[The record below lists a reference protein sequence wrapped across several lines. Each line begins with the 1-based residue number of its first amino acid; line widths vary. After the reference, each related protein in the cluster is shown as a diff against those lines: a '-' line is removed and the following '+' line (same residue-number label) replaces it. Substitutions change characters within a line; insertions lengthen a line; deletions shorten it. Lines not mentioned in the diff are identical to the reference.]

1 MLTSEKMERKD
12 RILTLVLA
20 VITASLFLIPV
31 RFGAPPAGKV
41 ARVRAE
47 VIAVDNDTIEQFGIV
62 KTGDQGV
69 SLRILNGRFKGQ
81 IIDGNNMLLGKM
93 DLDKIFQVGDTALVT
108 LNLSPDGGR
117 ILSNQVVDHYRIRTE
132 LLLLFLFIGLLVVYA
147 GWTGVKA
154 VISFIFTAAAIW
166 KLMIPGFLL
175 GLPPVPLSMLIVTA
189 MTAVI
194 IFLIGGISRMGLVAF
209 LGAISGVGT
218 TALLSLGFGAAFK
231 IHGAVKPFAETLL
244 YSGYPHLNL
253 TSIFLAGIFIA
264 SSGAV
269 MDIAMDI
276 AASMR
281 EVHEKHP
288 EISRKELVFSGMRVG
303 RAVVGTM
310 TTTLLLAYSG
320 GYTFVL
326 MVFMAQGTPLVNVFN
341 LIYVSSEIL
350 HTLVGSF
357 GLVLVAPLTALY
369 GGLLYVDP
377 VEPAQIEDPLA
388 VVAQD

>member
-1 MLTSEKMERKD
+1 MIIKERMEIRD
-12 RILTLVLA
+12 FILTAVLA
-20 VITASLFLIPV
+20 LVTLSLFFIPT
-31 RFGAPPAGKV
+31 RFGSPSDLNT

-47 VIAVDNDTIEQFGIV
+47 ILEVDNSTLEKYGIV
-62 KTGDQGV
+62 TTGDQG
-69 SLRILNGRFKGQ
+69 LTMRIASGQFKGE
-81 IIDGNNMLLGKM
+81 IIQGANMLIGKM
-93 DLDKIFQVGDTALVT
+93 EMDKLFVPGDYALVT
-108 LNLSPDGGR
+108 LSLNEARDTV
-117 ILSNQVVDHYRIRTE
+117 ISNQVVDHYRIRVE
-132 LLLLFLFIGLLVVYA
+132 LVLLLLFIALLIVYA
-147 GWTGVKA
+147 GWTGFKA
-154 VISFIFTAAAIW
+154 VVSFIFTAAAIW
-166 KLMIPGFLL
+166 KILIPGFLV
-175 GLPPVPLSMLIVTA
+175 GIPPVLLSLIIVSA
-189 MTAVI
+189 MTGVI

-218 TALLSLGFGAAFK
+218 TALLSLVFGSAFR

-281 EVHEKHP
+281 EVQEKHP
-288 EISRKELVFSGMRVG
+288 GIGRKDLIISGLRVG

-320 GYTFVL
+320 GYTFIL
-326 MVFMAQGTPLVNVFN
+326 MVFMAQGTPIINAVN

-357 GLVLVAPLTALY
+357 GLVLAAPLTALF
-369 GGLLYVDP
+369 GGLLYVQRGAA
-377 VEPAQIEDPLA
+377 VPAD
-388 VVAQD
+388 

>member
-1 MLTSEKMERKD
+1 MIIKERMEIRD
-12 RILTLVLA
+12 FILTAVLA
-20 VITASLFLIPV
+20 LVTLSLFFIPT
-31 RFGAPPAGKV
+31 RFGSPSDLNT

-47 VIAVDNDTIEQFGIV
+47 ILEVDNSTLEKYGIV
-62 KTGDQGV
+62 TTGDQG
-69 SLRILNGRFKGQ
+69 LTMRIASGQFKGE
-81 IIDGNNMLLGKM
+81 IIQGANMLIGKM
-93 DLDKIFQVGDTALVT
+93 EMDKLFVPGDYALVT
-108 LNLSPDGGR
+108 LSLNEARDTV
-117 ILSNQVVDHYRIRTE
+117 ISNQVVDHYRIRVE
-132 LLLLFLFIGLLVVYA
+132 LVLLLLFIALLIVYA
-147 GWTGVKA
+147 GWTGFKA
-154 VISFIFTAAAIW
+154 VVSFIFTAAAIW
-166 KLMIPGFLL
+166 KILIPGFLV
-175 GLPPVPLSMLIVTA
+175 GIPPVLLSLIIVSA
-189 MTAVI
+189 MTGVI

-218 TALLSLGFGAAFK
+218 TALLSLVFGSAFR

-281 EVHEKHP
+281 EVQEKHP
-288 EISRKELVFSGMRVG
+288 GIGRKDLIISGLRVG

-320 GYTFVL
+320 GYTFIL
-326 MVFMAQGTPLVNVFN
+326 MVFMAQGTPIINAVN

-357 GLVLVAPLTALY
+357 GLVLAAPLTALF
-369 GGLLYVDP
+369 GGLLYVRRGAA
-377 VEPAQIEDPLA
+377 VPAD
-388 VVAQD
+388 

>member
-1 MLTSEKMERKD
+1 MIIKERMEIRD
-12 RILTLVLA
+12 FILTIVLA
-20 VITASLFLIPV
+20 FVTLSMFFIPT
-31 RFGAPPAGKV
+31 RFGSPSDFNTT
-41 ARVRAE
+41 RVRAE
-47 VIAVDNDTIEQFGIV
+47 ILEVDNSTLEKYGIV
-62 KTGDQGV
+62 TTGDQG
-69 SLRILNGRFKGQ
+69 LTMRIASGQFKGE
-81 IIDGNNMLLGKM
+81 IIQGANMLIGKM
-93 DLDKIFQVGDTALVT
+93 EMDKLFVPGDYALVT
-108 LNLSPDGGR
+108 LSLNEARDTVIS
-117 ILSNQVVDHYRIRTE
+117 SQVVDHYRIRVE
-132 LLLLFLFIGLLVVYA
+132 LVLLLLFIALLIIYA
-147 GWTGVKA
+147 GWTGFKA
-154 VISFIFTAAAIW
+154 VVSFIFTAAAIW
-166 KLMIPGFLL
+166 KILIPGFLV
-175 GLPPVPLSMLIVTA
+175 GIPPVLLSLIIVSA
-189 MTAVI
+189 MTGVI

-218 TALLSLGFGAAFK
+218 TALLSLVFGSAFR

-281 EVHEKHP
+281 EVQEKYP
-288 EISRKELVFSGMRVG
+288 GIRRKDLIISGLRVG

-320 GYTFVL
+320 GYTFIL
-326 MVFMAQGTPLVNVFN
+326 MVFMAQGTPIINAVN

-357 GLVLVAPLTALY
+357 GLVLAAPLTALF
-369 GGLLYVDP
+369 GGLLYVHRGAT
-377 VEPAQIEDPLA
+377 VPAD
-388 VVAQD
+388 

>member
-1 MLTSEKMERKD
+1 MIIKEKMERKD

-20 VITASLFLIPV
+20 LVTASLFLIPV
-31 RFGAPPAGKV
+31 DFGAPQTGKT

-47 VIAVDNDTIEQFGIV
+47 VIAVENDTIEQFGIV

-69 SLRILNGRFKGQ
+69 SLRILNGRFKGEV
-81 IIDGNNMLLGKM
+81 IEGNNMLLGKM
-93 DLDKIFQVGDTALVT
+93 DLDKIFTVGDKALVT
-108 LNLSPDGGR
+108 LNLSPDGSR

-132 LLLLFLFIGLLVVYA
+132 LLLLFLFIGLLIVYA
-147 GWTGVKA
+147 GWTGLKA

-175 GLPPVPLSMLIVTA
+175 GLPPVLLSLLIVTA

-194 IFLIGGISRMGLVAF
+194 IFLIGGISRMGGVAY
-209 LGAISGVGT
+209 LGAISGVGM

-231 IHGAVKPFAETLL
+231 VHGAVKPFAETLL

-281 EVHEKHP
+281 EVQEKHP
-288 EISRKELVFSGMRVG
+288 EISRKELIFSGMRVG

-357 GLVLVAPLTALY
+357 GLVLVAPLTALF
-369 GGLLYVDP
+369 GGLLYKS
-377 VEPAQIEDPLA
+377 
-388 VVAQD
+388 

>member
-1 MLTSEKMERKD
+1 MIIKEKMERKD

-20 VITASLFLIPV
+20 LVTASLFLIPV
-31 RFGAPPAGKV
+31 DFGAPQTGKT

-47 VIAVDNDTIEQFGIV
+47 VIAVENDTIEQFGIV

-69 SLRILNGRFKGQ
+69 SLRILNGRFKGEV
-81 IIDGNNMLLGKM
+81 IEGNNMLLGKM
-93 DLDKIFQVGDTALVT
+93 DLDKIFTVGDKALVT
-108 LNLSPDGGR
+108 LNLSPDGSR

-132 LLLLFLFIGLLVVYA
+132 LLLLFLFIGLLIVYA
-147 GWTGVKA
+147 GWTGLKA

-175 GLPPVPLSMLIVTA
+175 GLPPVLLSLLIVTA

-194 IFLIGGISRMGLVAF
+194 IFLIGGISRMGVVAY
-209 LGAISGVGT
+209 LGAISGVGM

-231 IHGAVKPFAETLL
+231 VHGAVKPFAETLL

-281 EVHEKHP
+281 EVQEKHP
-288 EISRKELVFSGMRVG
+288 EISRKELIFSGMRVG

-357 GLVLVAPLTALY
+357 GLVLVAPLTALF
-369 GGLLYVDP
+369 GGLLYKS
-377 VEPAQIEDPLA
+377 
-388 VVAQD
+388 